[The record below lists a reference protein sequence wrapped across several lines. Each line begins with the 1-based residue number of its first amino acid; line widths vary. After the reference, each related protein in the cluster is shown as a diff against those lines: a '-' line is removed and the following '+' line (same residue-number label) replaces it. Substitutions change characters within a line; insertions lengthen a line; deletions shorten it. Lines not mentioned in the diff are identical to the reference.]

1 MKRVMSIPS
10 QTKHV
15 KVTPSTEMSSLLF
28 DDASTFHS
36 FSGIGICKEGKEE
49 ILKRIEQRHDKL
61 SAWAAL
67 LMCCLST
74 REHRLVVFKTVK
86 NIARNIRKVFYHLEA
101 SQGG

>member
-15 KVTPSTEMSSLLF
+15 KVTSLTEMSSLLF
-28 DDASTFHS
+28 DYASTFHS
-36 FSGIGICKEGKEE
+36 FSGICKEGKEE

-67 LMCCLST
+67 DVLFIEEGAQVNCL
-74 REHRLVVFKTVK
+74 
-86 NIARNIRKVFYHLEA
+86 
-101 SQGG
+101 